1 MRAKKEGKLIMNI
14 SIREMREEDLDRVM
28 EIEKEAFT
36 PPWSREAFLLE
47 LTKNLLAKYIVVLV
61 DGEVVGY
68 GGIWLILD
76 EGHITN
82 IAVDQKHRGLG
93 IGNRLLEGLIQLCID
108 RNIRAM
114 TLEVRK
120 SNEIAK
126 SLYKKYGFQE
136 YGIRPKYYQDNNEDA
151 IIMWKNIQF

>member
-1 MRAKKEGKLIMNI
+1 MNI

-47 LTKNLLAKYIVVLV
+47 LTKNLLAKYIVALV
-61 DGEVVGY
+61 DGDIAGY

-82 IAVDQKHRGLG
+82 IAVDKEYRGLG
-93 IGNRLLEGLIQLCID
+93 IGNKLLEGLIQLCID

-120 SNEIAK
+120 SNEVAK
-126 SLYKKYGFQE
+126 SLYKKYGFKE

-151 IIMWKNIQF
+151 IIMWKSIQF